1 MLPKP
6 PPREPSLGFVYAH
19 PFRVQGLSIAG
30 EMTCVQVPELDVG
43 FDMGWCPRALLSSK
57 HVAISHG
64 HMDHVGALPY
74 FCSQRRFQGMGTAR
88 IVCDT
93 KLAPAIQE
101 MMRGFV
107 RAENQTTPYE
117 LLPLAP
123 EESIEIKN
131 NIMLRGFETEHTV
144 PSFGYSV
151 IERRSKLR
159 EEYVGLPQ
167 EKLKELKQRGVEI
180 TRVLEIPLVAY
191 MGDTAPG
198 PHLVRDDVRKAQI
211 VVCECTF
218 FEPDHR
224 SRAKI
229 GMHMHVDD
237 VVEWLGVLEC
247 QVLVMTHISRRTNLS
262 SARKELLDRA
272 GPERAARVVMLMDHR
287 TNRERYDRQLAEAM
301 AAEET

>member
-1 MLPKP
+1 M
-6 PPREPSLGFVYAH
+6 
-19 PFRVQGLSIAG
+19 
-30 EMTCVQVPELDVG
+30 
-43 FDMGWCPRALLSSK
+43 
-57 HVAISHG
+57 
-64 HMDHVGALPY
+64 
-74 FCSQRRFQGMGTAR
+74 
-88 IVCDT
+88 
-93 KLAPAIQE
+93 
-101 MMRGFV
+101 
-107 RAENQTTPYE
+107 
-117 LLPLAP
+117 
-123 EESIEIKN
+123 
-131 NIMLRGFETEHTV
+131 
-144 PSFGYSV
+144 
-151 IERRSKLR
+151 
-159 EEYVGLPQ
+159 
-167 EKLKELKQRGVEI
+167 
-180 TRVLEIPLVAY
+180 LEIPLVAY

>member
-1 MLPKP
+1 
-6 PPREPSLGFVYAH
+6 
-19 PFRVQGLSIAG
+19 VQGLSIAG
-30 EMTCVQVPELDVG
+30 EMTCLQVPELDVG
-43 FDMGWCPRALLSSK
+43 FDMGWCPRSLLSSK

-64 HMDHVGALPY
+64 HMDHIGGLAY

-93 KLAPAIQE
+93 RLAPAIQE
-101 MMRGFV
+101 MMRGYV
-107 RAENQTTPYE
+107 RVENQTTPYE
-117 LLPLAP
+117 LLPLEP

-167 EKLKELKQRGVEI
+167 EKLRELKSRGVEI
-180 TRVLEIPLVAY
+180 TRTLEIPLVAY
-191 MGDTAPG
+191 MGDTSPG
-198 PHLVRDDVRKAQI
+198 AHLVREDVRRAQI

-218 FEPDHR
+218 FEPEHR
-224 SRAKI
+224 ARAKV

-237 VVEWLGVLEC
+237 VAEWLGVLEC
-247 QVLVMTHISRRTNLS
+247 EALIVTHVSRRTNLGF
-262 SARKELLDRA
+262 ARKQLAETA
-272 GPERAARVVMLMDHR
+272 GPERAARVHLLMDHR
-287 TNRERYDRQLAEAM
+287 SNRERYERQLAEA
-301 AAEET
+301 AERAEA